1 MLQVMFSTVTLAAM
15 FRLATPLIL
24 AAVGGSF
31 GDRAGVF
38 NIALE
43 SFMLSAAFFATL
55 GSYLTRSPYVGA
67 LAGILT
73 GSSSRR
79 CSGSSS
85 STSAPTDLS

>member
-38 NIALE
+38 NIAAT
-43 SFMLSAAFFATL
+43 SPAAPTW
-55 GSYLTRSPYVGA
+55 GRSP
-67 LAGILT
+67 
-73 GSSSRR
+73 GS
-79 CSGSSS
+79 
-85 STSAPTDLS
+85 